1 MASRGPEPPAAGS
14 GAISFALD
22 ALKQDDDGRV
32 ELTGRWY
39 GVRGRRFV
47 RPSLTLAL
55 KSGGIER
62 RALADLAHKPWAA
75 EDGEPW
81 TAAFPLGVALGD
93 ANEVE
98 LSVAPDISVPVSPE
112 AIGKAGRPK
121 SRGASSTGS
130 REPRIRTT
138 PRARPAA
145 ADRGHEL
152 ERLRTRLDAAE
163 AAHERERGRREAA
176 ERALEDERTEALKL
190 RSEVGRLGV
199 ELDLARTARDELET
213 AASDLETTRNQAR
226 DTGRELE
233 AARAEAQHI
242 ARQLKEVR
250 SSASNNRRALE
261 NARSETVQ
269 HERRLHDARHQLE
282 ETGRERDEAIFAF
295 EQERAESE
303 RLRRE
308 LADAEASIRRLAGG
322 SSASMSTS
330 RSQFGEAG
338 PQDAVHSG
346 GAETQPLSRPNP
358 AEHRLEPMSPRLRA
372 LNKLEGSTPPWAD
385 RPLNPSLQAP
395 GNWMIRGL
403 AVIVVV
409 IVVVA
414 VIVVINSTV
423 A

>member
-1 MASRGPEPPAAGS
+1 MASRAPEPPAAGS

-39 GVRGRRFV
+39 GVRGRRFM
-47 RPSLTLAL
+47 RPTLTFSL
-55 KSGGIER
+55 KSGDNER

-81 TAAFPLGVALGD
+81 TASFPLAVALAD

-98 LSVAPDISVPVSPE
+98 LSVSPDISVPVSPD
-112 AIGKAGRPK
+112 ALGKPGRPK

-130 REPRIRTT
+130 REPRIRTS
-138 PRARPAA
+138 PPARPAA

-152 ERLRTRLDAAE
+152 ERLRTRLEAAE

-176 ERALEDERTEALKL
+176 ERSLEDERTEALRL
-190 RSEVGRLGV
+190 RSEVGRVGA

-213 AASDLETTRNQAR
+213 AASDLDATRNLAR

-233 AARAEAQHI
+233 AARAEAQHT

-250 SSASNNRRALE
+250 SSASDSGRALE
-261 NARSETVQ
+261 NARSETVR
-269 HERRLHDARHQLE
+269 HERRLHEVRHQLE
-282 ETGRERDEAIFAF
+282 ETGRERDKIALAL

-308 LADAEASIRRLAGG
+308 LADAEASI
-322 SSASMSTS
+322 
-330 RSQFGEAG
+330 
-338 PQDAVHSG
+338 
-346 GAETQPLSRPNP
+346 
-358 AEHRLEPMSPRLRA
+358 
-372 LNKLEGSTPPWAD
+372 
-385 RPLNPSLQAP
+385 
-395 GNWMIRGL
+395 
-403 AVIVVV
+403 
-409 IVVVA
+409 
-414 VIVVINSTV
+414 
-423 A
+423 